1 MRTKKN
7 PEIPMVP
14 KAHLKTVEHQREQ
27 YKAEHDCLNEKL
39 NQAYEDGYQ
48 MEGKYN
54 AMKTQRDTL
63 IDDIA
68 VLRANNERLERENE
82 CEKEWFYKYSCE
94 LEHIVKH
101 ERDTIKRLERENE
114 QYIKLLKEFNNLINY
129 KLAIHPGSDVYM
141 YYRSELNKLGVK

>member
-1 MRTKKN
+1 MSMQLEFDNELLKQNNKK
-7 PEIPMVP
+7 
-14 KAHLKTVEHQREQ
+14 L
-27 YKAEHDCLNEKL
+27 KAE
-39 NQAYEDGYQ
+39 
-48 MEGKYN
+48 
-54 AMKTQRDTL
+54 RDTL